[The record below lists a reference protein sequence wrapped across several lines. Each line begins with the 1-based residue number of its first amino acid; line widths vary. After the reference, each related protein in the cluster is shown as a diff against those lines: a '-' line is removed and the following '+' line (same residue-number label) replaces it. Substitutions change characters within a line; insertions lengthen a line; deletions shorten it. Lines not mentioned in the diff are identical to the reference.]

1 MEGNLVRLSV
11 EIDEPEFDRAL
22 GDVVRTLAQQV
33 RVPGFRPG
41 KVPRKV
47 LEARMGGAGA
57 LRAEALRESLPDFY
71 ARAVVDTELDPIAQP
86 EIDITGGE
94 DGGAVSFDAV
104 VQVRPLVAIPGYDGL
119 QVTLPGLAVSE
130 EEVQSQL
137 DRLRENDAE
146 LDVVDRPAIDGDLVT
161 IDLHGNDA
169 SGAEVVGVDDYLY
182 EVGSRL
188 GGARARRRAARRQGR
203 RHPRLRR
210 GQPQRA
216 RAERRVPGARQ
227 GGQGQE
233 AARGHRRVGGRELR
247 VRHGGRAAGRHRDPD
262 RPREADAESD
272 GAAPEDA
279 SRPWPE
285 LVTDDE
291 VPEVLVDAEV
301 NERLHDLQHRLEAQ
315 KLGLA
320 EYFQA
325 TGTSPDELLAAVR
338 VDAQAAV
345 KADLALRALVEAEE
359 LTLSDEELDAE
370 IATMA
375 ERMGTTPAEL
385 RRQLDTAGRTGAVR
399 SELRK
404 GKALEWLLDHVDL
417 FDEEGNPMSRDD
429 LRVDASGE
437 GDSRAERGERVKM
450 QNPGDPMKAYNY
462 LVPTVIESSNRGERA
477 YDLYSRLLRERIIFL
492 GTPVDDA
499 VANLICAQMLFL
511 ESEEPDKDIHLYINS
526 PGGEITALFAIY
538 DTLKFIKADVSTFCF
553 GQAASAA
560 AVLLAAGA
568 KGKRFALPHARVLLH
583 QPWGGVEGQ
592 ASDIELQAKEIL
604 RMRDLLSGMLAEDTG
619 QTQEKVAQDTDRD
632 FIMTAEEAVTYGVID
647 EVITARTVAPLEA
660 IGAA

>member
-22 GDVVRTLAQQV
+22 GDVVRSLAQQV

-47 LEARMGGAGA
+47 LEARMGGSGA

-94 DGGAVSFDAV
+94 DEGAVSFDAV
-104 VQVRPLVAIPGYDGL
+104 VQVRPIVAIPGYEGL
-119 QVTLPGLAVSE
+119 HVTLPGLTVTE
-130 EEVQSQL
+130 DEVQSQI

-146 LDVVDRPAIDGDLVT
+146 LEVVNRPAIDGDLVT
-161 IDLHGNDA
+161 IDLHANDA

-182 EVGSRL
+182 EVGSASVVPEL
-188 GGARARRRAARRQGR
+188 DGELHGAKAGAILAFDTANPDDPEQKVAFRVLVKEVKVKKLPEATDEWAAESSEF
-203 RHPRLRR
+203 
-210 GQPQRA
+210 A
-216 RAERRVPGARQ
+216 TVA
-227 GGQGQE
+227 
-233 AARGHRRVGGRELR
+233 ELR
-247 VRHGGRAAGRHRDPD
+247 SDIETRIGRVKLMQSQVALRQKTI
-262 RPREADAESD
+262 EALA
-272 GAAPEDA
+272 
-279 SRPWPE
+279 E
-285 LVTDDE
+285 LVADDV

-315 KLGLA
+315 KLDLA

-345 KADLALRALVEAEE
+345 KADLGLRALVEAEE
-359 LTLSDEELDAE
+359 LTLSDDELRAE
-370 IATMA
+370 IVTMA
-375 ERMGTTPAEL
+375 ERMGTTPTEL

-437 GDSRAERGERVKM
+437 GEVEQSE
-450 QNPGDPMKAYNY
+450 
-462 LVPTVIESSNRGERA
+462 
-477 YDLYSRLLRERIIFL
+477 
-492 GTPVDDA
+492 
-499 VANLICAQMLFL
+499 
-511 ESEEPDKDIHLYINS
+511 ESE
-526 PGGEITALFAIY
+526 
-538 DTLKFIKADVSTFCF
+538 
-553 GQAASAA
+553 
-560 AVLLAAGA
+560 
-568 KGKRFALPHARVLLH
+568 
-583 QPWGGVEGQ
+583 
-592 ASDIELQAKEIL
+592 
-604 RMRDLLSGMLAEDTG
+604 
-619 QTQEKVAQDTDRD
+619 
-632 FIMTAEEAVTYGVID
+632 
-647 EVITARTVAPLEA
+647 
-660 IGAA
+660 

>member
-1 MEGNLVRLSV
+1 V

-22 GDVVRTLAQQV
+22 GDLVRSLARQV

-57 LRAEALRESLPDFY
+57 LRAEALREALPDFY

-94 DGGAVSFDAV
+94 DDGAVSFDAV
-104 VQVRPLVAIPGYDGL
+104 VQVRPIVAIPGYDGL
-119 QVTLPGLAVSE
+119 QVTLPGLSVSE
-130 EEVQSQL
+130 DEIQTQL

-161 IDLHGNDA
+161 IDLHANDA

-182 EVGSRL
+182 EVGSASVVPELDGELHGAKAGAILAFDTANPDDPEQRVDFRVLVKEVKVKRL
-188 GGARARRRAARRQGR
+188 PEATDEWAAESSEFDTV
-203 RHPRLRR
+203 
-210 GQPQRA
+210 A
-216 RAERRVPGARQ
+216 
-227 GGQGQE
+227 
-233 AARGHRRVGGRELR
+233 ELR
-247 VRHGGRAAGRHRDPD
+247 SDIESRIGRVKLMQSQMALRQKTI
-262 RPREADAESD
+262 EALA
-272 GAAPEDA
+272 
-279 SRPWPE
+279 E
-285 LVTDDE
+285 LVTDDS

-325 TGTSPDELLAAVR
+325 TGTTPDELLGAVR

-345 KADLALRALVEAEE
+345 KGDLALRALVEAEE
-359 LTLSDEELDAE
+359 LTLSDDELLAE
-370 IATMA
+370 IVSMA
-375 ERMGTTPAEL
+375 ERMGTTPTEL

-437 GDSRAERGERVKM
+437 GEVEQSE
-450 QNPGDPMKAYNY
+450 
-462 LVPTVIESSNRGERA
+462 
-477 YDLYSRLLRERIIFL
+477 
-492 GTPVDDA
+492 
-499 VANLICAQMLFL
+499 
-511 ESEEPDKDIHLYINS
+511 ESE
-526 PGGEITALFAIY
+526 
-538 DTLKFIKADVSTFCF
+538 
-553 GQAASAA
+553 
-560 AVLLAAGA
+560 
-568 KGKRFALPHARVLLH
+568 
-583 QPWGGVEGQ
+583 
-592 ASDIELQAKEIL
+592 
-604 RMRDLLSGMLAEDTG
+604 
-619 QTQEKVAQDTDRD
+619 
-632 FIMTAEEAVTYGVID
+632 
-647 EVITARTVAPLEA
+647 
-660 IGAA
+660 